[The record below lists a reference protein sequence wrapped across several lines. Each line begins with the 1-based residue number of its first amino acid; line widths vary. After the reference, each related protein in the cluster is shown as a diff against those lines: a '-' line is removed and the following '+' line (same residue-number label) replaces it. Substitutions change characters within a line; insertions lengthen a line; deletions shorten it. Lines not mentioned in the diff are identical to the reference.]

1 MKLSELSLCDLY
13 KLKKYNKKEMKEYKM
28 FTEHDRITNVNYL
41 KLESNVFKIENAIE
55 AFAEKIIY

>member
-13 KLKKYNKKEMKEYKM
+13 QLKKYNKKQMKEYKM
-28 FTEHDRITNVNYL
+28 FEEHDKLINENYL

-55 AFAEKIIY
+55 AFEEKIIY

>member
-13 KLKKYNKKEMKEYKM
+13 QLKKYNKKEMKEYKM
-28 FTEHDRITNVNYL
+28 FEEHDRITNDNYL

>member
-13 KLKKYNKKEMKEYKM
+13 QLKKYNKKEMKEYKM
-28 FTEHDRITNVNYL
+28 FEEHDRITNEKYL